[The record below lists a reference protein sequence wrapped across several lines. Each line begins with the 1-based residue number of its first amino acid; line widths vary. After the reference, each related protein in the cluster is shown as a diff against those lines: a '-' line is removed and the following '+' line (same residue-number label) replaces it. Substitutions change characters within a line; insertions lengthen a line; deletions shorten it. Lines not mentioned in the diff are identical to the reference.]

1 MNLVEKG
8 DLSSQSGLE
17 EEYKTL
23 RSEIAENSR
32 VVSTI
37 FIANTTVTA
46 SLIGFGLSSEWGP
59 IFLSPFAILVP
70 SMFYLASQLEST
82 TRISQYLRV
91 FLEPQLERQWQ
102 NRWYDLRAHGL
113 MPHRRKYILAVTSLY
128 GALGLVCMILAY
140 LYWNPDELWQ
150 FRVAVIVIV
159 PLKSIG
165 ILSVRRAFSMSLR
178 NSYAEAWIQLNA
190 QQGAEP
196 QSTESPNKPMERT
209 R

>member
-1 MNLVEKG
+1 MERG

-46 SLIGFGLSSEWGP
+46 SLIGFGLSSKWGP
-59 IFLSPFAILVP
+59 IFLSPFAILIP

-91 FLEPQLERQWQ
+91 FLEPQLERRWQ

-128 GALGLVCMILAY
+128 GALGLVCLILAY
-140 LYWNPDELWQ
+140 LYWNSDELWQ
-150 FRVAVIVIV
+150 FTVAAIVIV

-165 ILSVRRAFSMSLR
+165 ILSVRHAFSMSLR
-178 NSYAEAWIQLNA
+178 NSYAKAWIQLNT
-190 QQGAEP
+190 QQRAEP
-196 QSTESPNKPMERT
+196 QGSESPNKPMERT